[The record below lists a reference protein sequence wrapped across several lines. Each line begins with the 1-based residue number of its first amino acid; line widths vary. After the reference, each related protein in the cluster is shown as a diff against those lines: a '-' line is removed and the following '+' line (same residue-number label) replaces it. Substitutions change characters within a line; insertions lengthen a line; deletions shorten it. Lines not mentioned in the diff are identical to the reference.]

1 MNPVETPMMQLMQ
14 AFGATSPQSVAAMF
28 GIQDAAGD
36 IQQDYS
42 ALFRGYLQSVENG
55 KSSANTTGVVD
66 LSKTD
71 VQPFSAAPE
80 DYSLAVSPV
89 EQALRPISL
98 AALWGSEGALN
109 QFDLAGA
116 DGEASVPEH
125 LAAFSL
131 AVDYRAAP
139 LQLTPENLQALQA
152 ALPQAFAGL
161 QSGDQLS
168 QGATASSIAAATSQS
183 GHILPVKDLLFLFGE
198 NAQIPEALKGNAGG
212 LTLGG
217 SSGTLQSGIDGQV
230 GMSLAAQATSAQ
242 HSVVSGDA
250 TETIEG
256 SVAARQ
262 ALTAAPGAAHHAN
275 SESALARETGFNRT
289 AETINSN
296 TQSASAMADAASE
309 DQAEAD
315 GQILAV
321 AQKKAN
327 SAKAGAQFTPAQ
339 AQTNSQTATA
349 AAATAQAATSPSAA
363 EGKRSAESEKTSTA
377 RETAQSISTASPSAP
392 VVTAPPRQSVDWV
405 SPWTTPER
413 AAGWPES
420 FSASLISSGLNSL
433 SGQGNPLGGMGLLG
447 GRPDPVLGQ
456 QVAKQLNINITRA
469 VKAGDNQFSMR
480 MDPPELG
487 RVTVKLT
494 FAQNGL
500 VKSQVIAE
508 RPETLELLQREV
520 RGLERAVEAGG
531 HKTEPGAISF
541 SLDSGGEESAGR
553 AFAEAMQ
560 EDRLKEQQGRHAGP
574 EEDGDALMDE
584 VVEEVDL
591 EEILAHVTP
600 ETGLDVRV

>member
-89 EQALRPISL
+89 EQTLRPVSL
-98 AALWGSEGALN
+98 AALLGGEGTFS
-109 QFDLAGA
+109 QFDLSNAG
-116 DGEASVPEH
+116 GEAVLPEDI
-125 LAAFSL
+125 AAFSL

-139 LQLTPENLQALQA
+139 LELTPENLQALQA

-161 QSGDQLS
+161 QSGDQLNQTS
-168 QGATASSIAAATSQS
+168 GASSIATVASQS
-183 GHILPVKDLLFLFGE
+183 GHILPAKDLLFLFGE
-198 NAQIPEALKGNAGG
+198 NTQIPETLKGGAAG

-217 SSGTLQSGIDGQV
+217 PLGTPQPTDNG
-230 GMSLAAQATSAQ
+230 
-242 HSVVSGDA
+242 GDA
-250 TETIEG
+250 SALLAQTNSAIPGGTMETAE
-256 SVAARQ
+256 SVDAGLAARQ
-262 ALTAAPGAAHHAN
+262 ALTTPQTATPPAN
-275 SESALARETGFNRT
+275 AETTLAKETSFNRAPENIT
-289 AETINSN
+289 SDN
-296 TQSASAMADAASE
+296 QSASKLADAASDE
-309 DQAEAD
+309 QAEAD
-315 GQILAV
+315 GQVLTV
-321 AQKKAN
+321 VQKKAN
-327 SAKAGAQFTPAQ
+327 VAKAGVQFAAAQT
-339 AQTNSQTATA
+339 QTNSQPANA
-349 AAATAQAATSPSAA
+349 AAVAQAAKSPSVTD
-363 EGKRSAESEKTSTA
+363 GKRSSDPEKPSTV
-377 RETAQSISTASPSAP
+377 REAALSVSTASPSTP
-392 VVTAPPRQSVDWV
+392 VVTAPQRQSVDWV

-420 FSASLISSGLNSL
+420 FSAGLISGGLNGL
-433 SGQGNPLGGMGLLG
+433 SGHSNALGGMGLMG
-447 GRPDPVLGQ
+447 GRPDPMLGQ

-553 AFAEAMQ
+553 SFAEAMQ
-560 EDRLKEQQGRHAGP
+560 EDRLKEQQSREAGT
-574 EEDGDALMDE
+574 EQDGDALADE

>member
-36 IQQDYS
+36 IQRDYS

-89 EQALRPISL
+89 EQALRPVSL
-98 AALWGSEGALN
+98 SALLGRDGSLS

-116 DGEASVPEH
+116 DGESSLPEH

-131 AVDYRAAP
+131 AVDYRATP
-139 LQLTPENLQALQA
+139 LELTPEHLQALQA
-152 ALPQAFAGL
+152 ALPQALAGL

-168 QGATASSIAAATSQS
+168 QISAGASTTTGTSPS
-183 GHILPVKDLLFLFGE
+183 GHILPTKDLLFLFGE
-198 NAQIPEALKGNAGG
+198 NTQIPETLKGDAAG

-217 SSGTLQSGIDGQV
+217 PLATLQPAGNGDGV
-230 GMSLAAQATSAQ
+230 HALLAPAQSALP
-242 HSVVSGDA
+242 GGT

-256 SVAARQ
+256 SLAAGQ
-262 ALTAAPGAAHHAN
+262 ASPGTVSTAQSAN
-275 SESALARETGFNRT
+275 SEATLTKETIFNRT
-289 AETINSN
+289 PEPTNSN
-296 TQSASAMADAASE
+296 SQSASAMADAASDE
-309 DQAEAD
+309 QAEAE
-315 GQILAV
+315 GQTLAV

-327 SAKAGAQFTPAQ
+327 ATKSGVQLAAAQ
-339 AQTNSQTATA
+339 AQANNQPATAVAAAQTATA
-349 AAATAQAATSPSAA
+349 SSGID
-363 EGKRSAESEKTSTA
+363 GKRSPEADKPSAA
-377 RETAQSISTASPSAP
+377 RETAQSASTSSPSTP

-420 FSASLISSGLNSL
+420 FSASLISSGLNGL
-433 SGQGNPLGGMGLLG
+433 SGQGNPLGGMGLIG
-447 GRPDPVLGQ
+447 GRPDPMVGQ

-553 AFAEAMQ
+553 AFAEALQ
-560 EDRLKEQQGRHAGP
+560 EDRLKEQQGRHAGT
-574 EEDGDALMDE
+574 EADDDNLVGEAT
-584 VVEEVDL
+584 EEVDL
-591 EEILAHVTP
+591 DEILAHVTP